1 MAALR
6 AATTEELEAVPDI
19 GSVVAASVRAFFDE
33 PRNAALVDRLFEL
46 GVRMADPEVER
57 TEAVLPQTLAGRTYV
72 ITGTLDAMSREAAA
86 AEIEAR
92 GGKVTSSISR
102 KTTGLIV
109 GRDPGSKVEK
119 ARALGVPELGEAE
132 FLALIM
138 DGQASSS

>member
-1 MAALR
+1 
-6 AATTEELEAVPDI
+6 
-19 GSVVAASVRAFFDE
+19 VRAFFDE
-33 PRNAALVDRLFEL
+33 PRNAALVDRLASL